1 MNNSNF
7 SFRLIQNIIIFSL
20 ISIVADNNITAQEKR
35 ESLTLNAYLTQ
46 LKEKHPF
53 FVKEELKSEIEK
65 EQLAGLTGAE
75 DWKVVS
81 SFGYST
87 QEPAINFSG
96 PDRTDALSFT
106 GGIERTFWATGGR
119 LSASFSTTSLSFT
132 LPALPEFSTF
142 PTDWYQSQ
150 FDLTYIH
157 PILKNRSGF
166 LDKLQHKLQ
175 EFDVDIS
182 EVTKL
187 ENEENFLLSASTKYL
202 TWVFLS
208 EQLKIIDERLA
219 LSESEMERTRR
230 KRSSNL
236 VEKVD
241 VLRAEDAV
249 RIAKQNK
256 MLTESQINGLK
267 AEIAILTQ
275 LPEINN
281 SSPDFNLYTTKNIE
295 PLESE
300 TSALK
305 KNSRLVKTLQMR
317 INQINL
323 ARSGF
328 EETAKPELAFVAQ
341 VSTKSFEEDFGG
353 SLTTDKRDALLG
365 LQFSLPLG
373 NRTANSGIN
382 KSRLQISQ
390 IEYELSDL
398 VLQLTASLSR
408 LHIQMEKMKE
418 VLELNQEQISS
429 AQEKT
434 AEEIKLY
441 NQGRGDLTF
450 VIQSRDNE
458 QNAKLLYAV
467 NALTYQNLL
476 IQYRALMD
484 DLL

>member
-1 MNNSNF
+1 MKLSNLGLC
-7 SFRLIQNIIIFSL
+7 LIRVAICFFT
-20 ISIVADNNITAQEKR
+20 ISVISGNVVEAQESSTVL
-35 ESLTLNAYLTQ
+35 SLNKYLNL
-46 LKEKHPF
+46 LKERHPF
-53 FVKEELKSEIEK
+53 FVKERLKPEIEK
-65 EQLAGLTGAE
+65 EKQSGFTGTK

-81 SFGYST
+81 SFGLST

-106 GGIERTFWATGGR
+106 GGVEKTFWATGGR
-119 LSASFSTTSLSFT
+119 LSASFSSTSLSFK
-132 LPALPEFSTF
+132 LPTLPEFAGF
-142 PTDWYQSQ
+142 PTNWYQSQ

-166 LDKLQHKLQ
+166 LDKLQHNLQ
-175 EFDVDIS
+175 QFDVDIS

-219 LSESEMERTRR
+219 LSESEMERTKR
-230 KRSSNL
+230 KRASNL

-256 MLTESQINGLK
+256 MLTESQLNGLK
-267 AEIAILTQ
+267 AELAIQTQ
-275 LPEINN
+275 LPEINYAN
-281 SSPDFNLYTTKNIE
+281 PEFDLYETQILGS
-295 PLESE
+295 LESE
-300 TSALK
+300 IAKLEQE
-305 KNSRLVKTLQMR
+305 SRLVKTLQMR
-317 INQINL
+317 IKQISL
-323 ARSGF
+323 ARGGF
-328 EETAKPELAFVAQ
+328 EETAKPELDFVAQ
-341 VSTKSFEEDFGG
+341 VSAKSFEEDFGS
-353 SLTTDKRDALLG
+353 SLSTNKTDALLG

-382 KSRLQISQ
+382 KTRLQISQ
-390 IEYELSDL
+390 IEYELNDL
-398 VLQLTASLSR
+398 LLQLTSSLSS

-418 VLELNQEQISS
+418 VLELNQEQILS

-434 AEEIKLY
+434 REELKLY

-458 QNAKLLYAV
+458 QNAKLLYAI

-476 IQYRALMD
+476 IQYRALID
-484 DLL
+484 ELL

>member
-1 MNNSNF
+1 MNLANLG
-7 SFRLIQNIIIFSL
+7 FRTVQSIICFIF
-20 ISIVADNNITAQEKR
+20 ISVTTANTINAQENYK
-35 ESLTLNAYLTQ
+35 SITLNEYLNQ

-53 FVKEELKSEIEK
+53 FVKENLRPEIAK
-65 EQLAGLTGAE
+65 EILSGLTGTE

-81 SFGYST
+81 SLGFST

-106 GGIERTFWATGGR
+106 GGFEKTFWATGGR
-119 LSASFSTTSLSFT
+119 LSASFSSTSLNFT

-142 PTDWYQSQ
+142 PTEWFQSQ

-166 LDKLQHKLQ
+166 LDKLQHNLQ
-175 EFDVDIS
+175 KFDVDIS

-187 ENEENFLLSASTKYL
+187 ENEENFLLNASTKYL

-219 LSESEMERTRR
+219 LSESEMERTKR
-230 KRSSNL
+230 KRASNL

-256 MLTESQINGLK
+256 MLTESQFDGLR
-267 AEIAILTQ
+267 AELAVQTQ
-275 LPEINN
+275 LPEINYAE
-281 SSPDFNLYTTKNIE
+281 PEFDLYTTQDLD

-300 TSALK
+300 KAELEK
-305 KNSRLVKTLQMR
+305 ESRLVKTLQIR
-317 INQINL
+317 IKQIGL
-323 ARSGF
+323 AQNGF
-328 EETAKPELAFVAQ
+328 RETAKPEMGIVAQ
-341 VSTKSFEEDFGG
+341 VSAKSFEEDFGG
-353 SLTTDKRDALLG
+353 SLSTDKTDALLG
-365 LQFSLPLG
+365 IQFSLPLG
-373 NRTANSGIN
+373 NRTANAGIN
-382 KSRLQISQ
+382 RTRLQISQ
-390 IEYELSDL
+390 IENELNDL
-398 VLQLTASLSR
+398 LLQLTSSLSS
-408 LHIQMEKMKE
+408 LHIQMGKMKE

-434 AEEIKLY
+434 TEELKLY

-467 NALTYQNLL
+467 NAFTYQNLL
-476 IQYRALMD
+476 IQYKALMD
-484 DLL
+484 ELL

>member
-1 MNNSNF
+1 MKLSTLGF
-7 SFRLIQNIIIFSL
+7 WSVQIIIGFII
-20 ISIVADNNITAQEKR
+20 ISITTGDTINAQENR
-35 ESLTLNAYLTQ
+35 GSLTLDEYLNR

-53 FVKEELKSEIEK
+53 FVKEYLKPEIQKEELS
-65 EQLAGLTGAE
+65 GLTGAE
-75 DWKVVS
+75 DWKVTS
-81 SFGYST
+81 SFGFST
-87 QEPAINFSG
+87 QEPAINFAG

-106 GGIERTFWATGGR
+106 GGVERTFWGTGGR
-119 LSASFSTTSLSFT
+119 LSASFSSTSLSFKF
-132 LPALPEFSTF
+132 PALPEFSAL
-142 PTDWYQSQ
+142 PTDWFQSQ
-150 FDLTYIH
+150 IDLTYVH

-166 LDKLQHKLQ
+166 LDKLQHNLQ
-175 EFDVDIS
+175 QFDVDIS

-219 LSESEMERTRR
+219 LSVSEMERTKR
-230 KRSSNL
+230 KRASNL

-256 MLTESQINGLK
+256 MLTESQTNGLK
-267 AEIAILTQ
+267 AELAVITQ
-275 LPEINN
+275 MPEINYVN
-281 SSPDFNLYTTKNIE
+281 PEFDLYATQILD
-295 PLESE
+295 PLETE
-300 TSALK
+300 TAELEK
-305 KNSRLVKTLQMR
+305 ESRLVKTLQLR
-317 INQINL
+317 IKQIKL

-328 EETAKPELAFVAQ
+328 VETAKPELGIVAQ
-341 VSTKSFEEDFGG
+341 VSAKSFEEDFGS
-353 SLTTDKRDALLG
+353 SLSTDKTDALLG

-373 NRTANSGIN
+373 NKTANSGIN
-382 KSRLQISQ
+382 MTRLQISQ
-390 IEYELSDL
+390 IENELNDL
-398 VLQLTASLSR
+398 LLQLTSSLSS

-434 AEEIKLY
+434 KEELKLY

>member
-1 MNNSNF
+1 MMLSNSSLYPIRVAICF
-7 SFRLIQNIIIFSL
+7 VTISIMSGNIIQ
-20 ISIVADNNITAQEKR
+20 AQE
-35 ESLTLNAYLTQ
+35 SSQALTLNEYLNQ
-46 LKEKHPF
+46 LKETHPF
-53 FVKEELKSEIEK
+53 FVKENLKPEIER
-65 EQLAGLTGAE
+65 EELSVLRGAE
-75 DWKVVS
+75 DWKVIS
-81 SFGYST
+81 SVGFST
-87 QEPAINFSG
+87 QEPAINFAG

-106 GGIERTFWATGGR
+106 GGFERTFWATGGR
-119 LSASFSTTSLSFT
+119 LSASFSSTSLSFKFPSDF
-132 LPALPEFSTF
+132 PAF

-150 FDLTYIH
+150 FDLTYFH
-157 PILKNRSGF
+157 PILRNRSGF
-166 LDKLQHKLQ
+166 LDRLQHDLKQ
-175 EFDVDIS
+175 FDVDIS

-202 TWVFLS
+202 NWVFLS

-219 LSESEMERTRR
+219 LSESEMERTKR
-230 KRSSNL
+230 KRASNL

-256 MLTESQINGLK
+256 MLTESQMNGLK
-267 AEIAILTQ
+267 AELAVQTQ
-275 LPEINN
+275 MPEINYTI
-281 SSPDFNLYTTKNIE
+281 PEFDLYATQTLD

-300 TSALK
+300 TAELEK
-305 KNSRLVKTLQMR
+305 ESRLVKTLQMR
-317 INQINL
+317 INQISL

-328 EETAKPELAFVAQ
+328 EETAKPDLGIVAQ

-353 SLTTDKRDALLG
+353 SLSTDKTDALLG

-382 KSRLQISQ
+382 KTRLQISQ
-390 IEYELSDL
+390 IENELKDL
-398 VLQLTASLSR
+398 LLLLTSSLSS

-434 AEEIKLY
+434 KEELKLY

-458 QNAKLLYAV
+458 QNAKLLYAI

>member
-1 MNNSNF
+1 MKSSGLGF
-7 SFRLIQNIIIFSL
+7 WSAHNIICFII
-20 ISIVADNNITAQEKR
+20 ISITTASTINAQESL
-35 ESLTLNAYLTQ
+35 ESLTLNEYLNQ

-53 FVKEELKSEIEK
+53 FVKENLKPEIER
-65 EQLAGLTGAE
+65 EALSGLRGAE

-81 SFGYST
+81 SFGFST

-96 PDRTDALSFT
+96 PDRTDALSFM
-106 GGIERTFWATGGR
+106 GGVERIFWATGGR
-119 LSASFSTTSLSFT
+119 LSASFSSTSLSFT
-132 LPALPEFSTF
+132 LPARPEFSGF
-142 PTDWYQSQ
+142 PTNWYQSQ
-150 FDLTYIH
+150 FDLTYVH

-166 LDKLQHKLQ
+166 LDKLQHNLK

-187 ENEENFLLSASTKYL
+187 ENEENFLLSASIKYL
-202 TWVFLS
+202 TWTFLS

-219 LSESEMERTRR
+219 LSESEMERTKR
-230 KRSSNL
+230 KRASNL

-241 VLRAEDAV
+241 VIRAEDAV

-256 MLTESQINGLK
+256 MLTESRLNGLK
-267 AEIAILTQ
+267 AELAVLTQ

-281 SSPDFNLYTTKNIE
+281 ADPDFNLYATDNIA
-295 PLESE
+295 PLDSE
-300 TSALK
+300 TADLK
-305 KNSRLVKTLQMR
+305 KNSRLVKTLQLR
-317 INQINL
+317 IKQIKL

-328 EETAKPELAFVAQ
+328 EETAKPELALVAQ
-341 VSTKSFEEDFGG
+341 LSRKSFEEDFGG
-353 SLTTDKRDALLG
+353 SLSTDKTDALLG

-373 NRTANSGIN
+373 NRTANSAVN
-382 KSRLQISQ
+382 KTRLQISQ
-390 IEYELSDL
+390 IENELSNL
-398 VLQLTASLSR
+398 LLQLSSALSS

-418 VLELNQEQISS
+418 VLELNQEQIAS

-434 AEEIKLY
+434 SEELKLY

-476 IQYRALMD
+476 IQYRALTD
-484 DLL
+484 ELL